1 MFKNKEINKLFKIEL
16 IIIIIST
23 IVFLLINKY
32 NYRIYKQELVN
43 NNAYIMNEIIKKYP
57 ELEEDIVK
65 IMLNEDITKKESTN
79 ILKKY
84 GIDNLDTVDYLNK
97 NKQLENKILF
107 INVTYIFLTI
117 FVMMTIFILTIKKIY
132 KNIKGLSAYTNKIL
146 NDNYTMDIREYEE
159 GDFSNLKND
168 LYKMTVKLKE
178 QSDLSLK
185 DKKYLSETLSDISH
199 QLKTPLTSLYVI
211 NELLYENLDE
221 SKKNELLKRNQ
232 NTLERIEWLVTSL
245 LKISRLDSNMEV
257 LRRKKVKI
265 IDIINK
271 SLDQI
276 KIPLELKNIE
286 VYIDCEKQI
295 QFNLD
300 ESWTC
305 EALINILKNAY
316 EHTLNGGKIEIKC
329 VENPIYIAISIKDNG
344 SGINSKDLPH
354 IFERFYKGEN
364 NHESI
369 GIGLNMALKIV
380 QLQDGEILVSSNPD
394 KGTMFTIKFYKNIM

>member
-211 NELLYENLDE
+211 NELLYENLD
-221 SKKNELLKRNQ
+221 
-232 NTLERIEWLVTSL
+232 
-245 LKISRLDSNMEV
+245 
-257 LRRKKVKI
+257 
-265 IDIINK
+265 
-271 SLDQI
+271 
-276 KIPLELKNIE
+276 
-286 VYIDCEKQI
+286 
-295 QFNLD
+295 
-300 ESWTC
+300 
-305 EALINILKNAY
+305 
-316 EHTLNGGKIEIKC
+316 
-329 VENPIYIAISIKDNG
+329 
-344 SGINSKDLPH
+344 
-354 IFERFYKGEN
+354 
-364 NHESI
+364 
-369 GIGLNMALKIV
+369 
-380 QLQDGEILVSSNPD
+380 
-394 KGTMFTIKFYKNIM
+394 